1 MLLPLLAALG
11 AAVAFGAAALLQA
24 GAARRETRALGA
36 DPALLLR
43 MLRHPE
49 FLGALAL
56 NGAGFGLHVVAVRGL
71 PLFLAQV
78 VISSSVAVTALLG
91 ARLMHVRLTAA
102 AGSAVTAVCTGL
114 GLLAASAA
122 SAGRVQPDAGER
134 ALLLGAV
141 LAVAVLGA
149 LATRVPAALG
159 ASLLGLAAGLGFGV
173 VAVAARVAP
182 DLAPAALVRD
192 PATWALVA
200 AGTVAF
206 HHYSAA
212 LQRGGV
218 LAATSAMTVAQTV
231 GPALVGV
238 LALGDEVR
246 AGALPLALAGL
257 ALAVAGVAVLTRYDE
272 HALAAVAAGAARP
285 VPAGGPSPPG
295 SGEGGLRIP
304 GQSRVRDVW
313 HSGAQPRRPRRRARG
328 GRCAR

>member
-1 MLLPLLAALG
+1 VLGPLLAALA

-24 GAARRETRALGA
+24 VAARRETRAPGA

-49 FLGALAL
+49 FLAALAL

-91 ARLMHVRLTAA
+91 AHLLHVRLTPAA
-102 AGSAVTAVCTGL
+102 ATAVAAVCAGL
-114 GLLAASAA
+114 GLLAASAG
-122 SAGRVQPDAGER
+122 STGDVQADVRDR

-141 LAVAVLGA
+141 VAVAVLGA
-149 LATRVPAALG
+149 LATRVPAAPG

-182 DLAPAALVRD
+182 DLAPGALVRD

-200 AGTVAF
+200 GGTIAF

-218 LAATSAMTVAQTV
+218 LTATSAMTVAQTV

-246 AGALPLALAGL
+246 AGALPLAVAGL
-257 ALAVAGVAVLTRYDE
+257 ALAVTGVAVLTRYDE
-272 HALAAVAAGAARP
+272 HALAAVAAGQ
-285 VPAGGPSPPG
+285 VPPTPPG
-295 SGEGGLRIP
+295 TASTGRRIP
-304 GQSRVRDVW
+304 GQPRAGDVW
-313 HSGAQPRRPRRRARG
+313 HSGARPRRSRRRVRG
-328 GRCAR
+328 GR